1 MAISTM
7 WLFCAPHRLTG
18 LSSTSDW
25 LLLFLVLLACY
36 TMAKQQT
43 FASMLTLKNKFYAV
57 AFLSAGHALQITLG
71 SCTVRSM
78 RGLPDW
84 QYYLSYI
91 TQPRY
96 ASSYLQEQIFLEYK
110 DVNLRSVV
118 GSRGN
123 CFSSSFSPGCRYLNG
138 THYLYDRY
146 YTHSVDR
153 DDVNTYLNFGICWAF
168 PAVVFLFSLV
178 VYALPL
184 PTLVKQK
191 FRDWPTKLLTRNN
204 GLELIYICLIYYLQN
219 DKIMQHDCNAN
230 WN

>member
-191 FRDWPTKLLTRNN
+191 FRD
-204 GLELIYICLIYYLQN
+204 
-219 DKIMQHDCNAN
+219 
-230 WN
+230 